1 MTEESEP
8 ASMSPPTEV
17 DDPTA
22 SGTADDG
29 DGYLSSRP
37 PSDYLWYTALVVL
50 ALLAVVAT
58 FQLYGSTGAIIN
70 TFVADR
76 FQPVFYA
83 FRDLAVLLLTV
94 AGIVFVLRRLRASSQ
109 RR

>member
-1 MTEESEP
+1 MTEETDS
-8 ASMSPPTEV
+8 AAMSPPPEL
-17 DDPTA
+17 DEP
-22 SGTADDG
+22 GADDRSD
-29 DGYLSSRP
+29 DGYLGSRP

-50 ALLAVVAT
+50 AVLAVVAT

-76 FQPVFYA
+76 FQPVFNA

-94 AGIVFVLRRLRASSQ
+94 AGIVFVLRRLRD
-109 RR
+109 RVRNR